1 MFIEVGFVKGLCGR
15 RGFFAAGIGR
25 RELRVRADATNP
37 VSAII
42 ETGRPETWF

>member
-1 MFIEVGFVKGLCGR
+1 MFIEVGFVEGLCGR

-25 RELRVRADATNP
+25 RELRGRRGRADGTNP

-42 ETGRPETWF
+42 ET